1 MLHHSVGRKNDSK
14 VNLRTKLLQ
23 ERFLVFFKMKIEL
36 TMFLN
41 YRMELDNP
49 YGKMVVILRLFCET
63 KFSSLYSI
71 CKRF

>member
-41 YRMELDNP
+41 YHMELDNP
-49 YGKMVVILRLFCET
+49 YGKMVVT
-63 KFSSLYSI
+63 
-71 CKRF
+71 